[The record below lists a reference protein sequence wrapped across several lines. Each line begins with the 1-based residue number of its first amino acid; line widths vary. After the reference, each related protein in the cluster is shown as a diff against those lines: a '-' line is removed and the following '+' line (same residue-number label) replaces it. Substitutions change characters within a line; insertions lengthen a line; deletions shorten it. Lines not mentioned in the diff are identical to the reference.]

1 MMEQFDLL
9 RQAADGMIGNMIA
22 GKGDI
27 KELKFNID
35 LAGKGYQVYY
45 QRESVN
51 GQPIW
56 KMTGWEQ
63 IGG

>member
-1 MMEQFDLL
+1 MEDFDLL

-27 KELKFNID
+27 KELTFNID
-35 LAGKGYQVYY
+35 LAGKGYRVHY
-45 QRESVN
+45 QRESIN
-51 GQPIW
+51 GQQIW
-56 KMTGWEQ
+56 TMTDWKQ